1 MYLLYLDESGARD
14 SRHFVVGGLA
24 IHEQDAHP
32 LGRAV
37 DRLFGQLPQ
46 GVTGSELHAQHV
58 RAGKGA
64 WRSIPKDVRRQLTG
78 DIADLLTGTLSGA
91 VRPPVLFSVV
101 IHKPSFPHRDPFERT
116 CEEFFARC
124 DGFPGRL
131 AASGDH
137 HRCMAIADKSGIEP
151 IVQGFMRSWR
161 EKGASTG
168 AAIGPMT
175 AYAEAPLFVD
185 STASRLVQLADFVP
199 TGCTGRTKR
208 ATPACSTGCC
218 PCSTP
223 TAAQSTASCI
233 SWSGTG
239 SAGARRAHPAA
250 DRSRRYRAPARSDA
264 SRRST
269 AARSAAP
276 RIRSR
281 KRASDPARSRISRIA
296 GPSGSVASGR
306 SA

>member
-37 DRLFGQLPQ
+37 DRLFEQLPQ

-64 WRSIPKDVRRQLTG
+64 WRSIPKDVRRRLTG

-116 CEEFFARC
+116 YEEFFARC
-124 DGFPGRL
+124 DGFLGRL

-175 AYAEAPLFVD
+175 AYAEVPLFVD
-185 STASRLVQLADFVP
+185 STASRLVQLADFVAHWVYRAYEAGD
-199 TGCTGRTKR
+199 TGVLDRMLPAFDADGGTKHGLVHLVERYWECRCAACT
-208 ATPACSTGCC
+208 
-218 PCSTP
+218 
-223 TAAQSTASCI
+223 
-233 SWSGTG
+233 
-239 SAGARRAHPAA
+239 
-250 DRSRRYRAPARSDA
+250 SRR
-264 SRRST
+264 
-269 AARSAAP
+269 
-276 RIRSR
+276 
-281 KRASDPARSRISRIA
+281 
-296 GPSGSVASGR
+296 
-306 SA
+306 